1 MTTTPP
7 YPADTPRPPHPPD
20 RPGSTEQAGLGS
32 DGDRVLRFEAASR
45 RYRVIVGIGALGRM
59 PEWLREAV
67 PRARRAAVFVDAG
80 IEGQAAV
87 SAVAVSLTGAG
98 LEVVHDGSMVV
109 RPTEE
114 DKSLLSVERMLER
127 LAAARLDRGDVVVA
141 LGGGVLGDMAGFAAA
156 VYRRGIAWV
165 NCPTTLLSMV
175 DAGVGGKTGV
185 NLRHGESLKKNMVGA
200 FWQPSLVVADVG
212 VLGSLPDRE
221 LRCGLAECL
230 KHGMLAADFG
240 DARLG
245 TWTSDNMA
253 RLLAR
258 EPGWLVELVERNV
271 AVKATVVGT
280 DEREEAAES
289 GGRALLNLG
298 HTFGHVI
305 ETLPG
310 LDVRHGEA
318 VALGLVAACAA
329 GHAMGLVDRAFVDR
343 VIEVSRAAGLPTSV
357 DGLPGDDALIALM
370 QHDKKVA
377 GGVLRLIVPCGEGRC
392 RVVTGPRPEDVRA
405 GWRAVR
411 SA

>member
-1 MTTTPP
+1 MTTPP
-7 YPADTPRPPHPPD
+7 PPTPRPHHPVVS
-20 RPGSTEQAGLGS
+20 PGSAEKAGMG
-32 DGDRVLRFEAASR
+32 GVTDRVLRFEAASR
-45 RYRVIVGIGALGRM
+45 SYRVVVGICVLGRM
-59 PEWLREAV
+59 NEWVQGAV
-67 PRARRAAVFVDAG
+67 PQARRAAVFVDAG
-80 IEGQAAV
+80 IEGRAAV
-87 SAVAVSLTGAG
+87 GAALASLAGAG

-114 DKSLLSVERMLER
+114 GKSLSSVERMLER

-141 LGGGVLGDMAGFAAA
+141 LGGGVLGDMAGLAAA
-156 VYRRGIAWV
+156 VYRRGVAWV

-185 NLRHGESLKKNMVGA
+185 NLRCGESLKKNMVGA
-200 FWQPSLVVADVG
+200 FWQPSLVAADVG

-240 DARLG
+240 DASLG
-245 TWTSDNMA
+245 AWTRDNLA

-258 EPGWLVELVERNV
+258 EPAALLELVARNV
-271 AVKATVVGT
+271 GVKAAVVGT
-280 DEREEAAES
+280 DEREEAAEV

-318 VALGLVAACAA
+318 VALGLVAASAT
-329 GHAMGLVDRAFVDR
+329 GHAMGLVDRAFADR
-343 VIEVSRAAGLPTSV
+343 VIEVNREAGLPTSV

-392 RVVTGPRPEDVRA
+392 RVVTGPRPEHVLA
-405 GWRAVR
+405 GWREVR